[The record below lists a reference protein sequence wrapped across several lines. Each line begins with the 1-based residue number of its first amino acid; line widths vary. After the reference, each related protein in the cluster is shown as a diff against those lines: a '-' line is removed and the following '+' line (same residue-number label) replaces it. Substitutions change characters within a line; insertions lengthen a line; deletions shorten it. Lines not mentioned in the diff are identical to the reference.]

1 MYAGRIVEYAAVDE
15 LFDHPQHPYT
25 RGLFASIP
33 RLGSRVVR
41 LKTDFGYHVAESV
54 PDFDDLELLQ
64 PRRLY
69 ERQGRTGEYTELVE
83 RLKTERV
90 ARLQEFPEL
99 SDDIVKAA
107 G

>member
-1 MYAGRIVEYAAVDE
+1 MPGI
-15 LFDHPQHPYT
+15 
-25 RGLFASIP
+25 
-33 RLGSRVVR
+33 
-41 LKTDFGYHVAESV
+41 
-54 PDFDDLELLQ
+54 DDIELLQ

-69 ERQGRTGEYTELVE
+69 ERQGRAEEYAQIVD

-99 SDDIVKAA
+99 SDDIVKAV

>member
-1 MYAGRIVEYAAVDE
+1 MKGIAER
-15 LFDHPQHPYT
+15 
-25 RGLFASIP
+25 SI
-33 RLGSRVVR
+33 LW
-41 LKTDFGYHVAESV
+41 TQDDDFGYLVADVLPEI
-54 PDFDDLELLQ
+54 DDLELLQ

-69 ERQGRTGEYTELVE
+69 ERQGRLDEFDALVD

-99 SDDIVKAA
+99 SEDIVKAA

>member
-1 MYAGRIVEYAAVDE
+1 LAAGGGGVGRSEGERRARGYCNTSACVKGIAEGSISFTEDE
-15 LFDHPQHPYT
+15 
-25 RGLFASIP
+25 
-33 RLGSRVVR
+33 
-41 LKTDFGYHVAESV
+41 DFGYLVAEAV
-54 PDFDDLELLQ
+54 PGIDEIELLQ

-69 ERQGRTGEYTELVE
+69 ERQGRAEEYIQIVD

-99 SDDIVKAA
+99 SEDIVKAV

>member
-1 MYAGRIVEYAAVDE
+1 VKGIAEGTIAFVEDE
-15 LFDHPQHPYT
+15 
-25 RGLFASIP
+25 
-33 RLGSRVVR
+33 
-41 LKTDFGYHVAESV
+41 DFGYMVAGSV
-54 PDFDDLELLQ
+54 PDIDDVELLQ

-69 ERQGRTGEYTELVE
+69 EREGRSEEYAGIVD

-99 SDDIVKAA
+99 SEDIVKAV